1 MSSQSESK
9 NGSQKKIMIIIA
21 FIVLIAALVVC
32 VVLLFLKPTGD
43 AQPTG
48 ASDNSNSAA
57 AAALE
62 RGFVSE
68 DSAQDI
74 VSEMADKVAEGM
86 FECKMT
92 TSWTFDD
99 AESASHN
106 AYVANVESNKYTLY
120 FDVVEEA
127 TNEIIYSSPMLP
139 VGTDIKDIK
148 LEKPLAAGDYNA
160 VVMYTLVDE
169 NYEEVSSVGF
179 KITISI
185 VH

>member
-74 VSEMADKVAEGM
+74 VSEM
-86 FECKMT
+86 ECKMT

>member
-21 FIVLIAALVVC
+21 FIALIAALVVC
-32 VVLLFLKPTGD
+32 IVLLFLKPTGD
-43 AQPTG
+43 VQPTG
-48 ASDNSNSAA
+48 ASDNSNSAV

-106 AYVANVESNKYTLY
+106 AYVANVENNRYTLY
-120 FDVVEEA
+120 FDVKNSIHHPCFPLEQISK
-127 TNEIIYSSPMLP
+127 TSSWKR
-139 VGTDIKDIK
+139 VCQR
-148 LEKPLAAGDYNA
+148 A
-160 VVMYTLVDE
+160 
-169 NYEEVSSVGF
+169 
-179 KITISI
+179 ITMQS
-185 VH
+185 

>member
-1 MSSQSESK
+1 MFSQSEPK
-9 NGSQKKIMIIIA
+9 NSSQKKIMIIIA
-21 FIVLIAALVVC
+21 FIALIAALVVC
-32 VVLLFLKPTGD
+32 IVLLFLKPTGD
-43 AQPTG
+43 VQPTG
-48 ASDNSNSAA
+48 VSDDSNSAA
-57 AAALE
+57 AVALE

-99 AESASHN
+99 VESASHN
-106 AYVANVESNKYTLY
+106 AYVANVENNRYTLY
-120 FDVVEEA
+120 FDVIEES
-127 TNEIIYSSPMLP
+127 TNEKLYSSPMLP

-148 LEKPLAAGDYNA
+148 LEKSLPAGDYNA
-160 VVMYTLVDE
+160 VVMYTMVDE